1 VKKDMISNKPSQ
13 REFYSL
19 KNTHKIPCL
28 ERYIF
33 IDRGVKLK
41 RIFILTLM
49 CLLSACTSTY
59 IEPPLGDNNATFK
72 IQVDKG
78 YRFNAPYGM
87 IVLAEIDGK
96 GVVRDRFADL
106 AVKVSPGQ
114 HTLTVIINA
123 YYYNR
128 AKHYVTK
135 KYKVDFKENENYIIS
150 AQVAS
155 MELKSNTD
163 DVSATLFIKGAGINI
178 SDTFILEDSA
188 MRSMVCQIPDCKP
201 PIIIFL

>member
-1 VKKDMISNKPSQ
+1 M
-13 REFYSL
+13 
-19 KNTHKIPCL
+19 
-28 ERYIF
+28 
-33 IDRGVKLK
+33 
-41 RIFILTLM
+41 
-49 CLLSACTSTY
+49 LSACASTY
-59 IEPPLGDNNATFK
+59 IEPKNNNNNATFK

-78 YRFNAPYGM
+78 YIFNAPYGM

-106 AVKVSPGQ
+106 AVKVAPGQ

-135 KYKVDFKENENYIIS
+135 EYIIDFKENENYVIS

-155 MELKSNTD
+155 TELKLNTD
-163 DVSATLFIKGAGINI
+163 DVSATLNIQGAGANI
-178 SDTFILEDSA
+178 SDTYILEDSA
-188 MRSMVCQIPDCKP
+188 MRSMVCQLPDCKP
-201 PIIIFL
+201 PIILFL